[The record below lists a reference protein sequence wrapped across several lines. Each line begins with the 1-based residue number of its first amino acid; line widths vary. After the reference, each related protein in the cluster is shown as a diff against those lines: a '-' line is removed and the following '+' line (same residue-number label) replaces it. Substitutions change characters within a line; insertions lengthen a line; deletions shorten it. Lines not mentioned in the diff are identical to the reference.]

1 MGGIMLL
8 SIKVKENN
16 LNDKE
21 TIFLYGKITSFYK
34 QQHKDKLSLPSKTNW
49 LEGLKSQDN

>member
-34 QQHKDKLSLPSKTNW
+34 QQHKDKLSLPSKINW